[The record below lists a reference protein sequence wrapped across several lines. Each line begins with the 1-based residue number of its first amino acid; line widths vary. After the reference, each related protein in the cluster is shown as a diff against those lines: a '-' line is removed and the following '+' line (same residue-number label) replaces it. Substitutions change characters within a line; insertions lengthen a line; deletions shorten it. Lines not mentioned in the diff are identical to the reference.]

1 MFVTLDLMIIRG
13 LESKHSIVLYEF
25 IKDYFKLGKIRCTI
39 SDYRKLMGVQD
50 DQYKNFAMLKK
61 RTLDIAVNEINEK
74 TDITISYALE
84 KY

>member
-1 MFVTLDLMIIRG
+1 MIIRG